1 MELPFVFLRY
11 IFFSDSLK
19 VFGFLVTL
27 LNIIGKKVI
36 FSKISYFQLQ
46 YLFCCCLVY
55 KQHIYCANLVQK
67 FKIVSLSWNL
77 APRITQICIIQ
88 WWCFLFCF
96 RLEIPFLGKFG
107 SFPQKIVSLNWN
119 LVPSLIRICKIQ
131 WSFSLLLFLTG
142 NIFFCKFGSKT
153 QNYQFRPKFG
163 T

>member
-77 APRITQICIIQ
+77 APRITQICRIQ

-107 SFPQKIVSLNWN
+107 SFPPKNS
-119 LVPSLIRICKIQ
+119 
-131 WSFSLLLFLTG
+131 
-142 NIFFCKFGSKT
+142 
-153 QNYQFRPKFG
+153 QFKLKFG
-163 T
+163 TKLNSNMQNSMVIFTSSIFDRKYLFLQIWFKNSKLSV